1 VELLKRDLSRC
12 HDVLGNS
19 GSERDFLSIITLIES
34 ALSQMKWKQYTI
46 QQVDTIR
53 QALDIGYRQVA
64 VSYEDY
70 QLVRK
75 LLAVKDIDPVPR
87 IDLDALKLEDLED
100 DETD

>member
-1 VELLKRDLSRC
+1 
-12 HDVLGNS
+12 
-19 GSERDFLSIITLIES
+19 
-34 ALSQMKWKQYTI
+34 MKWKQYTI